1 MSGFIH
7 ISHKTPAWQKLLRM
21 GCGLAAVL
29 GGFAWYVLS
38 DDGLPMNTAPAAT
51 GTTPFVKA
59 TPLPAPPP
67 VTMTAEAA
75 DDEDAPADNTSLAR
89 AAATLGQGTEA
100 DDDYAS
106 RNAGID
112 VHRLTM
118 QRTQTARSFLSEVLL
133 TTNPQSPRSGF
144 VVAEVLPESRYER
157 MGLKP
162 GDVIYTLDTP
172 GTPEIDE
179 NSMVA
184 LMQQTELSLE
194 VYRNGTLTRL
204 HTNLAKVENGDAP
217 AR

>member
-7 ISHKTPAWQKLLRM
+7 ITHKTPAWQKLLRTAS
-21 GCGLAAVL
+21 GLAVVV

-38 DDGLPMNTAPAAT
+38 DEGLPMNATTADAKA
-51 GTTPFVKA
+51 PFVKA
-59 TPLPAPPP
+59 QPLPAPPP
-67 VTMTAEAA
+67 TAMAA
-75 DDEDAPADNTSLAR
+75 DKDDAQAERQPAK
-89 AAATLGQGTEA
+89 AAASLGTDTHD
-100 DDDYAS
+100 DDDYAA

-112 VHRLTM
+112 VHRLTLL
-118 QRTQTARSFLSEVLL
+118 RHQTARSFLSEVLL
-133 TTNPQSPRSGF
+133 TEGSPSGF

-172 GTPEIDE
+172 GTPPVDE

-194 VYRNGTLTRL
+194 VYRNGALTRL
-204 HTNLAKVENGDAP
+204 HTNLAKLEDGNVGSKP
-217 AR
+217 